1 MSQASHGLMIKY
13 GLHSLPVDAEV
24 AKWLHVVKQYIEN
37 GQSLEEA
44 GHTAAQL
51 LFHDYRA
58 LRYTTE
64 SEPMEALLRAAEN
77 N

>member
-1 MSQASHGLMIKY
+1 MKKY
-13 GLHSLPVDAEV
+13 GLHSLPLDAEV
-24 AKWLHVVKQYIEN
+24 AEWLRVVKQYIEN

-51 LFHDYRA
+51 LFHDYRTF
-58 LRYTTE
+58 RYSAE
-64 SEPMEALLRAAEN
+64 SETIEVLLSAAEN